1 MFIECAFFHV
11 SREKSEP
18 EQIPVRILGKW
29 RYRKMQMFPPRKS
42 RRTNAFLRIHNGLRF
57 ELNFNVATRFTRP
70 QRALVTRKI
79 LYKNKKYHNTWY
91 VKTMKFLFIRA
102 DTRVT
107 CCAYSYIVSS
117 PSPRGK
123 RHVKVRQN
131 VTTITTYK
139 TKSFIAGVT
148 TTRVFRKFAS
158 TVFENTVPWNKRK
171 CSIVHKITV
180 IRVKTPYLMPAT
192 AITFFYDEK

>member
-1 MFIECAFFHV
+1 MRLFPCKSWEIGTGTDTGSNSRKMALSENAHV
-11 SREKSEP
+11 SSAKITSN
-18 EQIPVRILGKW
+18 QCL
-29 RYRKMQMFPPRKS
+29 F
-42 RRTNAFLRIHNGLRF
+42 TNSQRLRF

-79 LYKNKKYHNTWY
+79 LYKNKKILQHIVRAY

-102 DTRVT
+102 DTRVM

-123 RHVKVRQN
+123 RRVKVRQN

-139 TKSFIAGVT
+139 AKKFYRRCYDYP
-148 TTRVFRKFAS
+148 RV
-158 TVFENTVPWNKRK
+158 
-171 CSIVHKITV
+171 
-180 IRVKTPYLMPAT
+180 
-192 AITFFYDEK
+192 